1 LPRCPRP
8 TASPRLHRPGTQP
21 AAPCHVTLDIRHHHP
36 YTSLCGIIPSVVESL
51 PRLLRLAV
59 GSPVQRGDATKMRFP
74 RAIWLGILILA
85 LVAVAFLFYQ
95 RQRLSIEPSQI
106 TLPADGAEHNALRIG
121 FPGFWFDG
129 SWSGG
134 FWFGGTVSEDLNAPK
149 LRLLE
154 SRPGILEGVLLAP
167 VNPGHTDLHLTWR
180 HHTILVPVTFLFDP
194 SDSFADGTPDFLRLH
209 TAPDRQAFRGW
220 FTSIAEAQADQ
231 PKLPAEID
239 DCAALLRFAYRE
251 ALHAHDETWLNSHPT
266 DSSLPSIR
274 QYVYPQ
280 TPLGAN
286 LFRVRPGPFL
296 PQDLS
301 NGGFAQFADARTLME
316 RNTYLVGRN
325 LRVARPGDLIFYRQL
340 DQNSPYDVPGA
351 TPHHSPFHSMIFC
364 GEAGVVYHTGP
375 IHQGKG
381 EMRRLLLS
389 DLLHHPDV
397 RWRPLPE
404 NANFLGVYRWNIL
417 REGD

>member
-1 LPRCPRP
+1 
-8 TASPRLHRPGTQP
+8 
-21 AAPCHVTLDIRHHHP
+21 VTPDIRHHHP
-36 YTSLCGIIPSVVESL
+36 CSSLCGIIPSVVGSL
-51 PRLLRLAV
+51 PRLPRLAV
-59 GSPVQRGDATKMRFP
+59 GRAVGSSVQMEDATKMRFP
-74 RAIWLGILILA
+74 RAIGLGILTLS
-85 LVAVAFLFYQ
+85 LVAVGFLFYR

-121 FPGFWFDG
+121 FPGFWFGG
-129 SWSGG
+129 SWVGG
-134 FWFGGTVSEDLNAPK
+134 IWFGGTVSENGNTPK

-154 SRPGILEGVLLAP
+154 SRPGLLEGVLLAP

-209 TAPDRQAFRGW
+209 TAQDRQAFRSW

-231 PKLPAEID
+231 PKLPTEID

-251 ALHAHDETWLNSHPT
+251 ALHAHDETWLLSHPMQT
-266 DSSLPSIR
+266 PQPSIQ

-280 TPLGAN
+280 TPLDAN
-286 LFRVRPGPFL
+286 LFRVRPGPFS
-296 PQDLS
+296 PEDLGNAS
-301 NGGFAQFADARTLME
+301 FAQFADARTLME
-316 RNTYLVGRN
+316 RNTYLVGRD

-364 GEAGVVYHTGP
+364 GESGVVYHTGP

-389 DLLHHPDV
+389 DLLHHPDT

>member
-1 LPRCPRP
+1 MED
-8 TASPRLHRPGTQP
+8 
-21 AAPCHVTLDIRHHHP
+21 AA
-36 YTSLCGIIPSVVESL
+36 
-51 PRLLRLAV
+51 
-59 GSPVQRGDATKMRFP
+59 KMGFP
-74 RAIWLGILILA
+74 RAIWLGILTLT
-85 LVAVAFLFYQ
+85 LVAVVFLFYR

-106 TLPADGAEHNALRIG
+106 TLPADGAEHDALRIG

-129 SWSGG
+129 SWVGG
-134 FWFGGTVSEDLNAPK
+134 IWFGGTVSENGNTPK

-154 SRPGILEGVLLAP
+154 SRPGMLEGVLLAP

-209 TAPDRQAFRGW
+209 TAQDRHAFRGW
-220 FTSIAEAQADQ
+220 FTSIAEAQADR
-231 PKLPAEID
+231 PKLPTEID

-251 ALHAHDETWLNSHPT
+251 ALHAHDETWLVSHPMET
-266 DSSLPSIR
+266 PRPSIQ

-280 TPLGAN
+280 TPLWAN
-286 LFRVRPGPFL
+286 LFRVRPGPFR
-296 PQDLS
+296 PEDLGNAS
-301 NGGFAQFADARTLME
+301 FAQFADARTLME
-316 RNTYLVGRN
+316 RNTYLVGRD

-364 GEAGVVYHTGP
+364 GESGVVYHTGP

-389 DLLHHPDV
+389 DLLHHPDA

-417 REGD
+417 REED

>member
-1 LPRCPRP
+1 M
-8 TASPRLHRPGTQP
+8 
-21 AAPCHVTLDIRHHHP
+21 
-36 YTSLCGIIPSVVESL
+36 E
-51 PRLLRLAV
+51 
-59 GSPVQRGDATKMRFP
+59 DATKRGYP
-74 RAIWLGILILA
+74 RAVWLGIVTLT
-85 LVAVAFLFYQ
+85 LVAVAFLVYR
-95 RQRLSIEPSQI
+95 RQRLSIEPSQV

-121 FPGFWFDG
+121 LPQSPFTDTVTEATNG
-129 SWSGG
+129 S
-134 FWFGGTVSEDLNAPK
+134 PK

-154 SRPGILEGVLLAP
+154 SRSGTLEGMLLAP
-167 VNPGHTDLHLTWR
+167 VTPGHTELHLTWR
-180 HHTILVPVTFLFDP
+180 HHTILVPVTFLLDP
-194 SDSFADGTPDFLRLH
+194 SDSYADGTPDFLRLH
-209 TAPDRQAFRGW
+209 TAQDRQAFRGW

-251 ALHAHDETWLNSHPT
+251 ALHAHDETWLVTHPMET
-266 DSSLPSIR
+266 PQPSIR

-286 LFRVRPGPFL
+286 LFRVRPGPFS
-296 PQDLS
+296 PEDLG
-301 NGGFAQFADARTLME
+301 NGSFAQFADARTLME
-316 RNTYLVGRN
+316 RNTYLVGRD
-325 LRVARPGDLIFYRQL
+325 LRQARPGDLIFYRQL

-364 GEAGVVYHTGP
+364 GESGVVYHTGP

-389 DLLHHPDV
+389 DLLHHPDT

>member
-1 LPRCPRP
+1 MED
-8 TASPRLHRPGTQP
+8 G
-21 AAPCHVTLDIRHHHP
+21 
-36 YTSLCGIIPSVVESL
+36 
-51 PRLLRLAV
+51 
-59 GSPVQRGDATKMRFP
+59 TKMRFP
-74 RAIWLGILILA
+74 RALWLGILILS
-85 LVAVAFLFYQ
+85 LVAVALLVYR
-95 RQRLSIEPSQI
+95 RQRLSIEPSQV
-106 TLPADGAEHNALRIG
+106 TLPADGAEHDALRIG

-134 FWFGGTVSEDLNAPK
+134 FWFGGTVREDLNAPK
-149 LRLLE
+149 LRLLD
-154 SRPGILEGVLLAP
+154 SRRGILEGVLLAP

-209 TAPDRQAFRGW
+209 TAQDRQAFRHW
-220 FTSIAEAQADQ
+220 FTSIAEGQADR
-231 PKLPAEID
+231 PKLPTEIG

-251 ALHAHDETWLNSHPT
+251 ALHAHDETWLVSHPMQT
-266 DSSLPSIR
+266 PQPSIR

-296 PQDLS
+296 PEDLN
-301 NGGFAQFADARTLME
+301 NGSFAQFADARTLME

-389 DLLHHPDV
+389 DLLHHPDA

-417 REGD
+417 REGE